1 MMNSHLIKS
10 KVKYQPIGLL
20 IKPEEEE
27 LQELSIKNKYQV
39 NINNPIL

>member
-1 MMNSHLIKS
+1 MIKF

-27 LQELSIKNKYQV
+27 LQELSIRNKFQV
-39 NINNPIL
+39 NIRNLVLL